1 MQQFNDIITCSYPRL
16 DRYISEY
23 LGLIP
28 RSQLK
33 TSRIK
38 TIQVDGKPVKLGQK
52 ILKGQHLLIEWEV
65 ANAPHLIPQNIPL
78 SIIYED
84 EYVWVIN
91 KPQGMVVHPG
101 SGRPDQTLANALAYR
116 LKENDSE
123 LYDTERPGIVHR
135 LDMDTSGVIIC
146 AKDATTHKFLAEQ
159 FQNRTVKKRYLAILD
174 TPHITPPRGLIKNY
188 IDRSRRVRTHFV
200 CGEDPSRGRLAA
212 TGYRL
217 LHNTELYSL
226 VLFKPY
232 TGRTHQLRVH
242 AKNLLAPI
250 VGDPIYNTN
259 HKQSTLMLHAWKLQ
273 IVLPGQSEPSI
284 FMAPAPDRF
293 YQCLNIK
300 KT

>member
-1 MQQFNDIITCSYPRL
+1 MKQFNDAITCSYPRL

-33 TSRIK
+33 TARIK
-38 TIQVDGKPVKLGQK
+38 TIQLDGKSVKLAQKVVEGQQ
-52 ILKGQHLLIEWEV
+52 LHIEWEL
-65 ANAPHLIPQNIPL
+65 PTSSHLTPQNIPL

-84 EYVWVIN
+84 EHVWVIN

-116 LKENDSE
+116 LQQSHAE
-123 LYDTERPGIVHR
+123 LYNTERPGIVHR

-146 AKDATTHKFLAEQ
+146 AKDADTHQFLAEQ
-159 FQNRTVKKRYLAILD
+159 FQQRTVKKRYLAVLD
-174 TPHITPPRGLIKNY
+174 TPEVTPARGLIKNY
-188 IDRSRRVRTHFV
+188 IDRSRRIRTLFV
-200 CGEDPSRGRLAA
+200 CGEDSSRGRFAA

-217 LHNTELYSL
+217 LHRSDKYSL

-242 AKNLLAPI
+242 AKNMLAPI
-250 VGDPIYNTN
+250 VGDPLYNP
-259 HKQSTLMLHAWKLQ
+259 HRHPSELMLHAWKLQ
-273 IVLPGQSEPSI
+273 ITLPGNNEPST
-284 FMAPAPDRF
+284 FMAPAPERF

-300 KT
+300 KP